1 MKTEQVR
8 EEIAAENERKRL
20 LATEGA
26 TDLMDT
32 AMLSSTLRDD
42 HDDLL
47 SLKSENKQLQ
57 ALLDDTVADLE
68 KIQDERLRDKQASE
82 QELAQLSEEVADK
95 QASIDNM
102 LENNVSLRFEMST
115 YRRLLDA
122 EEKHLNRV
130 EQGQHGPASAAS
142 ALAFPNVSS
151 GSAAASTPSTSGLG
165 ISALAFPKASPAS
178 YQTSPSLG
186 RTSGSVNLEAKK
198 MTVQKTARGN
208 SIVPST

>member
-26 TDLMDT
+26 TDVMDT

-57 ALLDDTVADLE
+57 ALLDDIVADLE
-68 KIQDERLRDKQASE
+68 KIQDERLRERQASE
-82 QELAQLSEEVADK
+82 QELAQLREQITDK

-115 YRRLLDA
+115 YRRLLDV

-130 EQGQHGPASAAS
+130 EQGQHLPASDGSAVAS
-142 ALAFPNVSS
+142 ALTFPKVSPGSS
-151 GSAAASTPSTSGLG
+151 GSGPG
-165 ISALAFPKASPAS
+165 ISALAFPKVSP
-178 YQTSPSLG
+178 TLG
-186 RTSGSVNLEAKK
+186 RSSGAGGDLEAKK

-208 SIVPST
+208 SSLPHACF